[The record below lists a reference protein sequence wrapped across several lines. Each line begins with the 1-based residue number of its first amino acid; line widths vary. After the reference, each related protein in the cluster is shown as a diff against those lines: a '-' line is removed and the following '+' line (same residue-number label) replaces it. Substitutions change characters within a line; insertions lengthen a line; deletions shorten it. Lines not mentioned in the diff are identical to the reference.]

1 MIPRD
6 AFAATFF
13 PPILV
18 RSTTTRLPAFSFF
31 LPNNHIFIKLGS
43 IIAISMRPQLST
55 LVHSWGESEWEN
67 TTEAQIVLE
76 QIKAQ
81 ETYYNCLK
89 QLV

>member
-1 MIPRD
+1 
-6 AFAATFF
+6 
-13 PPILV
+13 
-18 RSTTTRLPAFSFF
+18 
-31 LPNNHIFIKLGS
+31 
-43 IIAISMRPQLST
+43 MRPQLST